1 MQVLKNKVD
10 IKNNSIYFS
19 DKDNICFLD
28 IETTGLSRKY
38 NFIYLVGFLYFDIK
52 LNSYYVIQFFIDSKD
67 KEKELLTRTIN
78 FLKNFEY
85 IINYN
90 GTNFD
95 IPFINERC
103 KQNNLNIQVD
113 IDKSFDIYSI
123 LRKNKNL
130 LNLDNLKLET
140 VEEYLGIYREDQYS
154 GLECIYFYKEYQETL
169 NKELK
174 DKILL
179 HNFEDLIYLN
189 QILKIIDII
198 YAKNSIKI
206 NTNDKSL
213 MLIINEIS
221 FTNDFC
227 HIDGSIKYDNNI
239 NISTFEKNYN
249 ASFNK
254 DKFDL
259 SFIIEKGLIEKDTY
273 AYFFNLNNINLNPS
287 KNIFNNS
294 PYLLPCNIALLQI
307 NQKIFLDNIKT
318 IITIL
323 FHNIYKKEVSI

>member
-78 FLKNFEY
+78 FLENFEY

-227 HIDGSIKYDNNI
+227 HIDGSIKYDSNI

>member
-19 DKDNICFLD
+19 HKDNICFLD

-67 KEKELLTRTIN
+67 KEKELLTRTIS

-179 HNFEDLIYLN
+179 HNFEDLVYLN

-227 HIDGSIKYDNNI
+227 HIDGSIKYDSNI

-249 ASFNK
+249 VSFNK

>member
-179 HNFEDLIYLN
+179 HNFEDLVYLN

-227 HIDGSIKYDNNI
+227 HIDGSIKYDSNI

-249 ASFNK
+249 VSFNK

>member
-95 IPFINERC
+95 IPFINERS

>member
-78 FLKNFEY
+78 FLKKFEY

-179 HNFEDLIYLN
+179 HNFEDLVYLN

-227 HIDGSIKYDNNI
+227 HIDGSIKYDSNI

-249 ASFNK
+249 VSFNK

>member
-227 HIDGSIKYDNNI
+227 HIDGSIKYDSNI